1 MYEFRQ
7 LSDEEYQKVRTFFL
21 KAVDDIVG
29 HARRSLLD
37 TLDQAIPRES
47 PAAGMLRKRI
57 HNDIPIIASQI
68 KASYMIVE
76 NGGIVPPFGREE
88 PDAGKTD
95 AQRRS
100 QARQTA

>member
-7 LSDEEYQKVRTFFL
+7 MKDEDYQKVRAYFL

-37 TLDQAIPRES
+37 TLEQALPRES
-47 PAAGMLRKRI
+47 PVAGMLRKRI
-57 HNDIPIIASQI
+57 HNDIPIIAAQI

-88 PDAGKTD
+88 PDAGKAD
-95 AQRRS
+95 AQRGG